1 MNESHNE
8 RQPSPGAGR
17 PKPCCC
23 AGTGEAL
30 LILCALGPARLSSP
44 GAPTALAGDL
54 RLAVAPS
61 GGRGGGGGCP
71 RRLAAGSRSRARRA
85 GRCCGRGRGGS
96 AAPGTE
102 RGRRPLPPGRAPAS
116 EPSPRASP
124 RFLPSR
130 SGPPRSFFFFFSR
143 LYYYFFR
150 LAPNKSFVLKVKRQD
165 AVVFFSLPKPRRAKA
180 PERRCPEG
188 SGGRQE
194 KNSVLRLR
202 ALWRGSQGPQP
213 FCTLSSSASSARVSA
228 QPRYCF
234 HMFLQ
239 ETSGVRSLVGML
251 TGYRNACE

>member
-30 LILCALGPARLSSP
+30 LILCALGTARLSSP

-130 SGPPRSFFFFFSR
+130 SGPPPSFYFFFLVFIII
-143 LYYYFFR
+143 FFR

-165 AVVFFSLPKPRRAKA
+165 AVVFSPSPNQGELSLRSEDAPKGVGAGRRRTA
-180 PERRCPEG
+180 C
-188 SGGRQE
+188 SG
-194 KNSVLRLR
+194 
-202 ALWRGSQGPQP
+202 
-213 FCTLSSSASSARVSA
+213 
-228 QPRYCF
+228 
-234 HMFLQ
+234 
-239 ETSGVRSLVGML
+239 
-251 TGYRNACE
+251 

>member
-30 LILCALGPARLSSP
+30 LILCALGTARLSSP

-130 SGPPRSFFFFFSR
+130 SGPPPSFYFFFSR
-143 LYYYFFR
+143 LYYYFFPFS
-150 LAPNKSFVLKVKRQD
+150 AKQKFCPQSQ
-165 AVVFFSLPKPRRAKA
+165 AGCGGFFSLPKPRRAKP